1 MDLLDL
7 VLLYDCNL
15 KCSYCTITDAMRV
28 GRQVTPRQA
37 AQEIDAA
44 AERGCR
50 ALSLTGGE
58 PTLRRD
64 LLGLVRRA
72 RARGFTDIKI
82 QTNGLLFAEP
92 ANLARAVDAGVTQF
106 GVSVHEYSPID
117 IDSYE
122 RGVRA
127 LGVEPMLL
135 CAIDNLIAA
144 PVELTVDM
152 IMMRSTMAS
161 LFEAMVALAERGV
174 MVFNLWLVSLTDNNA
189 DALDSLPTLTSI
201 MPVVKRCLEYGRSHG
216 VDVRS
221 LHVPRCFLAGYEGHV
236 HHPGVGKLVRVV
248 TPESVFELSASQLSG
263 GVKPERCS
271 RCCYDAVCPGLRADY
286 VDRHGDEEVRPV
298 S

>member
-15 KCSYCTITDAMRV
+15 KCTYCTITDAMRA
-28 GRQVTPRQA
+28 GRQVTPQQA

-72 RARGFTDIKI
+72 RARGFTDIKV

-92 ANLARAVDAGVTQF
+92 ANLTRAVEAGVTQF
-106 GVSVHEYSPID
+106 GISTHEYSPID
-117 IDSYE
+117 TDSYE

-135 CAIDNLIAA
+135 CAIDNLVAA
-144 PVELTVDM
+144 PVELTVDL
-152 IMMRSTMAS
+152 IMMRSTMLS
-161 LFEAMVALAERGV
+161 LFDAMVALAERGV
-174 MVFNLWLVSLTDNNA
+174 TAFNLWLVSLTDNNA
-189 DALDSLPTLTSI
+189 GAMDSLPTLTSI
-201 MPVVKRCLEYGRSHG
+201 VPVVAQCLEYGRSHG

-221 LHVPRCFLAGYEGHV
+221 LHIPRCLLRGYENQV
-236 HHPGVGKLVRVV
+236 HHPGVGTLVRVV
-248 TPESVFELSASQLSG
+248 TPESVFELSESQLSG
-263 GVKPERCS
+263 GLKPERCA
-271 RCCYDAVCPGLRADY
+271 RCRYDPVCPGLRSDY
-286 VDRHGDEEVRPV
+286 VGLHGDGEVQPV